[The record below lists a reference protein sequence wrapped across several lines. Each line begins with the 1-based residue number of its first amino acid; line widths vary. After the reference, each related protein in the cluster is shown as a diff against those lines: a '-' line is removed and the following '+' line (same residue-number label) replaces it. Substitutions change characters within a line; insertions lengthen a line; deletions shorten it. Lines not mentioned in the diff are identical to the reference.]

1 MVMNSKTLMVV
12 AAAALALGA
21 GGCSTNV
28 STTKANTP
36 EQASGFDSLSP
47 EARRDIA
54 QGYRDTLNR
63 LYETTPGSR
72 ELVAKAAGVLI
83 FPKAISAGFVVGGE
97 YGNGELRIN
106 DRFAGYYRTTTGSVG
121 WQIGAQSRALVFL
134 FMTQESLR
142 KFRNS
147 DGWSVGGDASVA
159 FLKVGAN
166 GQIDASVANAPTVAF
181 VMTNAG
187 LMANLTLEGTKV
199 TRVQ

>member
-1 MVMNSKTLMVV
+1 MTTRTVV
-12 AAAALALGA
+12 SVAIAAALIGA
-21 GGCSTNV
+21 SVAGCSTNA
-28 STTKANTP
+28 STTTAK
-36 EQASGFDSLSP
+36 SP
-47 EARRDIA
+47 EEATGFSALKPEERRDID
-54 QGYRDTLNR
+54 QGYRDALDR

-83 FPKAISAGFVVGGE
+83 FPKAVSAGFVVGGE
-97 YGNGELRIN
+97 YGNGELRVN

-134 FMTQESLR
+134 FMTQDSLR
-142 KFRNS
+142 KFREGQ
-147 DGWSVGGDASVA
+147 GWSVGGDASVA
-159 FLKVGAN
+159 LLKIGAN
-166 GQIDASVANAPTVAF
+166 GQVDASVANAPTVAF